1 MFFLIEAFPKQLGL
15 MFELALLQ
23 FTYSGGNQNL
33 LSLLNL
39 KLDEICQKFNQEV
52 VARWNF
58 WKTAICLFIFRLF
71 SIAEQMCIVEANSV
85 ECCFRFLNFLLCNEV
100 DYGVWIAPETLFIQ
114 VSVKLTINPACPSK
128 LY

>member
-1 MFFLIEAFPKQLGL
+1 MKSVKNSIRKLWPGGIFGK
-15 MFELALLQ
+15 LQ
-23 FTYSGGNQNL
+23 F
-33 LSLLNL
+33 
-39 KLDEICQKFNQEV
+39 
-52 VARWNF
+52 VA
-58 WKTAICLFIFRLF
+58 LFIFRLF